1 MPRPV
6 SVLGSRDPFDLL
18 KVQFLILDA
27 VIGCEIHYV
36 NELFANLKKMF
47 DNTYFIASWLESEQ
61 AAA

>member
-1 MPRPV
+1 M
-6 SVLGSRDPFDLL
+6 SVLGSRDTFDLL

-27 VIGCEIHYV
+27 VIGCEIHNV

-47 DNTYFIASWLESEQ
+47 DNTYFIVSWLESEQ